1 MAYRIKINKKFEI
14 ESQKVYQYLAE
25 EWSFK
30 AADDFIENLY
40 ARIDQLSEVP
50 LSGSPASRHKN
61 VRKITLSKHNKVYY
75 RVKGRTITV
84 LSLFESKKDPKKNK
98 YG

>member
-30 AADDFIENLY
+30 VADDFIEDLY
-40 ARIDQLSEVP
+40 P
-50 LSGSPASRHKN
+50 GFTN
-61 VRKITLSKHNKVYY
+61 Y
-75 RVKGRTITV
+75 
-84 LSLFESKKDPKKNK
+84 
-98 YG
+98 